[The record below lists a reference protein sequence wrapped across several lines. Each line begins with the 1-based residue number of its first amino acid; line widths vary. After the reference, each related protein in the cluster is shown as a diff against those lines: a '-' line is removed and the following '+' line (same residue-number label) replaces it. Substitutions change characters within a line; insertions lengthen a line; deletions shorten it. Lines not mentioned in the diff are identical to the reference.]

1 MTFKAEV
8 GALSTVFTDVGCNE
22 RGTTGG
28 PLGKHGLGRGAPA
41 LARIVEGAGSLVQ
54 FSPASAKVVG
64 EGSVGLVAAVAALH
78 VPIAVKF
85 SMEIAS
91 ARRANGVQHA
101 AVVPFSE
108 VEANNGFD
116 LFDDGTANIP
126 SAHGVR
132 CLVHESVNQPGDEE
146 LSVEVLGLQRT
157 GFTFHAQNHRFT
169 VLFVEFDHFAQDG
182 VADRRLND
190 GFRGGDADGAVF
202 HADVSNDR
210 GNDVSVGQSGSL
222 ALFVF
227 ALLGDDASWGDEAR
241 RHDSH
246 SFRKHGP
253 RWVARRSLI

>member
-1 MTFKAEV
+1 M
-8 GALSTVFTDVGCNE
+8 
-22 RGTTGG
+22 
-28 PLGKHGLGRGAPA
+28 
-41 LARIVEGAGSLVQ
+41 
-54 FSPASAKVVG
+54 
-64 EGSVGLVAAVAALH
+64 VAAVAALH

-85 SMEIAS
+85 SMEVAS

-132 CLVHESVNQPGDEE
+132 CLVHESVNQSGDEE
-146 LSVEVLGLQRT
+146 LSVEMLGLQRT
-157 GFTFHAQNHRFT
+157 GFTFHAQNHGFT
-169 VLFVEFDHFAQDG
+169 VLFVEFHHFAKDG

-210 GNDVSVGQSGSL
+210 
-222 ALFVF
+222 
-227 ALLGDDASWGDEAR
+227 
-241 RHDSH
+241 
-246 SFRKHGP
+246 
-253 RWVARRSLI
+253 